1 MQIRMYYIFE
11 IGIKVYESYYWIKI
25 LVNESFRRRDS
36 WNNWIEWVKDIA
48 LVNVNKMVLL
58 GNTIHFEC
66 KQNALTITP
75 NFPE

>member
-1 MQIRMYYIFE
+1 MSLLGDVAAE
-11 IGIKVYESYYWIKI
+11 ITEQ
-25 LVNESFRRRDS
+25 R
-36 WNNWIEWVKDIA
+36 VKDIA

-75 NFPE
+75 NFPEYNGVSVLQKDCRRYMFGELRY

>member
-1 MQIRMYYIFE
+1 
-11 IGIKVYESYYWIKI
+11 
-25 LVNESFRRRDS
+25 
-36 WNNWIEWVKDIA
+36 
-48 LVNVNKMVLL
+48 MVLL